1 MASISYL
8 KKTRNDDVGIKMSI
22 ARLKLSLAEIA
33 KLVQGEI
40 RGDDQIEICGVAP
53 FEEASGQD
61 ISLAGEAKF
70 LKRIGESKAG
80 ALIVPM
86 TCDADD
92 GNLVLVENPRAA
104 FAKVMA
110 HFHPQAKPSDVVSDK
125 AHIGE
130 HVSMG
135 GNVQICPFAS
145 IGNHVTIGNRVI
157 IHTGVVLG
165 DGVTVGDDVVME
177 PNVVIMER
185 CCIGNRVLIHAG
197 TVIGSDGYGFAP
209 EGEQYLKIPQ
219 TGNVVIGNDVE
230 IGANNTIDRATFG
243 STRIGN
249 GVKTDNL
256 VHVAHN
262 VTVGDHTL
270 LIGQT
275 GIAGS
280 ATIGKHTILAGQTA
294 VAPHI
299 TIGDHV
305 MVGPQSGIAKSIP
318 DNQVVTGSPGMPH
331 KTFLKVQRIIQNL
344 PDLRKRLLG
353 LEKKLKQLDHLQKG

>member
-1 MASISYL
+1 MA
-8 KKTRNDDVGIKMSI
+8 I
-22 ARLKLSLAEIA
+22 AQLTLSLAEIA
-33 KLVQGEI
+33 ELVQGKI
-40 RGDDQIEICGVAP
+40 RGDDQIEISGVAP
-53 FEEASGQD
+53 FEEATEQD
-61 ISLAGEAKF
+61 ISLAAEAKF
-70 LKRIGESKAG
+70 LNRIGESKAG

-86 TCDADD
+86 TCHAAD

-110 HFHPQAKPSDVVSDK
+110 RFYPRAKPGGAVSDR
-125 AHIGE
+125 ANIGE

-135 GNVQICPFAS
+135 GDVQIGPFVS
-145 IGNHVTIGNRVI
+145 IGNHVTIGHRVI
-157 IHTGVVLG
+157 IHPGVVLG
-165 DGVTVGDDVVME
+165 DGVTVGNDVIIE
-177 PNVVIMER
+177 PNVVIMEC

-197 TVIGSDGYGFAP
+197 TVIGADGFGFAP
-209 EGEQYLKIPQ
+209 EGEQYVKIPQ
-219 TGNVVIGNDVE
+219 TGNVVIGDDVE

-262 VTVGDHTL
+262 VSVGDHTL
-270 LIGQT
+270 LIAQV

-280 ATIGKHTILAGQTA
+280 ATIGKHAILAGQSA

-305 MVGPQSGIAKSIP
+305 VVGPQSGIAKSIS
-318 DNQVVTGSPGMPH
+318 DNQVFTGSPGMPH
-331 KTFLKVQRIIQNL
+331 KHFLKVQRIIQSL
-344 PDLRKRLLG
+344 PDLRKRILH
-353 LEKKLKQLDHLQKG
+353 LEKKLDKS

>member
-1 MASISYL
+1 
-8 KKTRNDDVGIKMSI
+8 MSI
-22 ARLKLSLAEIA
+22 AHLNIPLAEIA
-33 KLVQGEI
+33 ELVQGKI
-40 RGDDQIEICGVAP
+40 RGDDQIEISGVAP
-53 FEEASGQD
+53 FEDASGQD
-61 ISLAGEAKF
+61 ISLAGEARF

-80 ALIVPM
+80 ALIVPV
-86 TCDADD
+86 TCDAVD

-110 HFHPQAKPSDVVSDK
+110 HFHPQAEPGDAVSDK
-125 AHIGE
+125 ANIGE
-130 HVSMG
+130 HVCMG
-135 GNVQICPFAS
+135 GNVQIGPFAC
-145 IGNHVTIGNRVI
+145 IGNHVTIGHRVI
-157 IHTGVVLG
+157 VHAGVFLG

-185 CCIGNRVLIHAG
+185 CFIGNRTVIHAG
-197 TVIGSDGYGFAP
+197 TVIGTDGYGFAP
-209 EGEQYLKIPQ
+209 QDEQYLKIPQ
-219 TGNVVIGNDVE
+219 IGNVVIGDDVE

-262 VTVGDHTL
+262 VIIDDHTL
-270 LIGQT
+270 LIAQVGV
-275 GIAGS
+275 AGS
-280 ATIGKHTILAGQTA
+280 VTIGKHTILAGQVA
-294 VAPHI
+294 VAPQV

-318 DNQVVTGSPGMPH
+318 DNQVVMGTPGMPH

-344 PDLRKRLLG
+344 PDLRKRLLR
-353 LEKKLKQLDHLQKG
+353 LEKKLKQLDHLQKS